1 MKKLPP
7 IKALPVEIPRPRSR
21 RPWHRKPNLPPVYDA
36 DGKVVSF
43 IENAPFLFH
52 VEQLHEP
59 LIVALD
65 VSRASSCSPAGA
77 GAPNV
82 EDITDTLKIVNT
94 VLKRARGKL

>member
-1 MKKLPP
+1 MKKLPR
-7 IKALPVEIPRPRSR
+7 IKAPPIEIPRPRSR
-21 RPWHRKPNLPPVYDA
+21 RPWHRKPGLPPVYDA

-43 IENAPFLFH
+43 VENFDFVFH

-65 VSRASSCSPAGA
+65 VARKQLLACRRRRAD
-77 GAPNV
+77 V